1 MFEKISFMFFNTH
14 NKLIIK
20 KLKTH
25 KKNQDQTLFLT

>member
-25 KKNQDQTLFLT
+25 QKAKTKHCF